1 MFIPRLFHLYSMF
14 IPWNKGG
21 INSTWKLW
29 VGCLQSENQAVVACP
44 ECFEIVME
52 VSGGRKSRGTGMG
65 QLSLEMEPFP
75 FPLDPIH
82 SHLEIRKT
90 TTGPF
95 PSTPVLDP
103 PKRLS
108 TVQTPWNC
116 FLGPGGSL
124 WGHAWSWGVEK
135 HFSLQPFIPCLF
147 HGIKVE

>member
-1 MFIPRLFHLYSMF
+1 MLYSMF

-21 INSTWKLW
+21 INSTWNLW

-44 ECFEIVME
+44 EGFEIVIE
-52 VSGGRKSRGTGMG
+52 VSGVRKSRGTGMG
-65 QLSLEMEPFP
+65 QLLLEMQPFP
-75 FPLDPIH
+75 SPLDPIH
-82 SHLEIRKT
+82 SHLEVRKT

-116 FLGPGGSL
+116 FLG
-124 WGHAWSWGVEK
+124 SWGVPLRLCLK
-135 HFSLQPFIPCLF
+135 LGSRQAFFATALYSMFIPPLF
-147 HGIKVE
+147 HGINME